1 MDPLRGTLL
10 WASGNATLREH
21 LPRFRAVR
29 KTVERFMPGETAED
43 GLNAAQRLATEGLP
57 ATFTLLGENVDDMS
71 QAAAAAGEYL
81 RLLDRIDAL
90 GLDAEVSVKL
100 TQLGFD
106 LEPEATMVHM
116 ERLADRSADM
126 GRTVWIDMESSA
138 YVDGTIDLYA
148 SLLARSPNSG
158 LCLQAYLHRTWDDV
172 QKLAPMS
179 PTIRLV
185 KGAYR
190 EPKDVA
196 FQDKRLIDESYFRLA
211 SHLVTSC
218 RRLALGTHDTDLVAR
233 IEAAVP
239 GGRDAFEVA
248 MLYGIRVGRAT
259 PVGAGRVPR
268 ADVDR
273 VRPVLVPVVHAAD
286 RREAGREHAPR
297 AEERAVTPGLHGAI
311 AAAVTPLRGRRP
323 SPGRGGVRPARPIP
337 GCRWCRRAAR
347 VRNDRRGCAA
357 VRGRTETRRR
367 VVPGLASRRVPGR
380 GARRSADHGG
390 LHRTRGARARG
401 GSRRRRPDRAAVLPA
416 RPGGAHSALRVGRG
430 RVRSPAV
437 LHLRVRRTERVRD
450 PDRRDRPDPRAMR
463 GTCAA

>member
-43 GLNAAQRLATEGLP
+43 GLNAAQRLATDGLP

-100 TQLGFD
+100 SQLGFD

-138 YVDGTIDLYA
+138 YVGGTIDLYA

-172 QKLAPMS
+172 QKLAPMR

-196 FQDKRLIDESYFRLA
+196 FQDKR
-211 SHLVTSC
+211 
-218 RRLALGTHDTDLVAR
+218 
-233 IEAAVP
+233 
-239 GGRDAFEVA
+239 
-248 MLYGIRVGRAT
+248 
-259 PVGAGRVPR
+259 
-268 ADVDR
+268 
-273 VRPVLVPVVHAAD
+273 AD
-286 RREAGREHAPR
+286 RRE
-297 AEERAVTPGLHGAI
+297 L
-311 AAAVTPLRGRRP
+311 L
-323 SPGRGGVRPARPIP
+323 PAREPSGDELP
-337 GCRWCRRAAR
+337 AARARHARHGPRRA
-347 VRNDRRGCAA
+347 DR
-357 VRGRTETRRR
+357 
-367 VVPGLASRRVPGR
+367 GR
-380 GARRSADHGG
+380 GARAAATRSRWRCSTASA
-390 LHRTRGARARG
+390 RTSNAGWRA
-401 GSRRRRPDRAAVLPA
+401 
-416 RPGGAHSALRVGRG
+416 
-430 RVRSPAV
+430 
-437 LHLRVRRTERVRD
+437 
-450 PDRRDRPDPRAMR
+450 RAMR
-463 GTCAA
+463 CGR

>member
-43 GLNAAQRLATEGLP
+43 GLNAAQRLSTEGLP
-57 ATFTLLGENVDDMS
+57 ATFTLLGENIDDMS

-100 TQLGFD
+100 TQLGYD
-106 LEPEATMVHM
+106 LEPDATMAHM
-116 ERLADRSADM
+116 ERLADRSAEI

-138 YVDGTIDLYA
+138 YVDGTIDLYS

-211 SHLVTSC
+211 SHLVNSC

-248 MLYGIRVGRAT
+248 MLYGIRSDEQYRLAREGF
-259 PVGAGRVPR
+259 
-268 ADVDR
+268 R
-273 VRPVLVPVVHAAD
+273 VRTLIAYGPYWYPWFMRRIAEKPVANTL
-286 RREAGREHAPR
+286 
-297 AEERAVTPGLHGAI
+297 L
-311 AAAVTPLRGRRP
+311 
-323 SPGRGGVRPARPIP
+323 
-337 GCRWCRRAAR
+337 
-347 VRNDRRGCAA
+347 
-357 VRGRTETRRR
+357 
-367 VVPGLASRRVPGR
+367 
-380 GARRSADHGG
+380 
-390 LHRTRGARARG
+390 
-401 GSRRRRPDRAAVLPA
+401 
-416 RPGGAHSALRVGRG
+416 ALRN
-430 RVRSPAV
+430 V
-437 LHLRVRRTERVRD
+437 L
-450 PDRRDRPDPRAMR
+450 
-463 GTCAA
+463 